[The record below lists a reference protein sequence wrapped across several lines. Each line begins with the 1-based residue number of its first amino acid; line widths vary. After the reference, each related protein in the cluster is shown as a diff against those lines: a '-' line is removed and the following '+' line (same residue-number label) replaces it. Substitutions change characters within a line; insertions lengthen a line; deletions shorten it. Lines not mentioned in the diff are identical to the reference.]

1 MTKYKKYE
9 LLMLIVCVSIFT
21 GGMLKVM
28 SEAKGQ
34 ATVTI
39 EEV

>member
-1 MTKYKKYE
+1 MTKYKKLE
-9 LLMLIVCVSIFT
+9 LLTLLVCVSIFT

-28 SEAKGQ
+28 SEARGQ

-39 EEV
+39 EEI